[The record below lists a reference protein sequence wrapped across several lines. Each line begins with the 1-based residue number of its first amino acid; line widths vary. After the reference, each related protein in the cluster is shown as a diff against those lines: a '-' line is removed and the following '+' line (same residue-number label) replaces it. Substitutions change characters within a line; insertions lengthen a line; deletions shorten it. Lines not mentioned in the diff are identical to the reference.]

1 MANFP
6 KANCQRSQRRTF
18 SVILFVLIVTV
29 SVVYGQNGASKRKEA
44 NQLAEKVGQLIDL
57 SNKRSVLRFNGEY
70 KDTMTSLYFLCL
82 YC

>member
-70 KDTMTSLYFLCL
+70 KDTMTSLYF
-82 YC
+82 